1 LAKSSIFRLNVAKK
15 EYGARPYMSHVLVV
29 DDDTNT
35 REALAALAE
44 AEGFT
49 TAQAGSVAEARIQLV
64 RQRPDVVM
72 MDLRLPDGSGI
83 DLFEDLEDRASIE
96 TILIT
101 GHASVE
107 SAVDALRLGASD
119 YLTKPVNV
127 QRLKSVLG
135 RVPRTGESRAEI
147 GGLRDELR
155 RLGRFGRLVG
165 QSPPMLEVYDKIARV
180 APTEATVLLLGES
193 GTGKE
198 IVARTIHDLSR
209 RRKQPFLAINCGAI
223 SPNLIENEMFG
234 HERGSYT
241 GADRQHKGYFEQAD
255 GGTLFLDEITEMPL
269 ELQVRLLRVLETGQ
283 LMRIGTA
290 RAIDTDVRIIA
301 ATNRDAREAVRA
313 GKLREDLF
321 HRLNVFPLAMAPL
334 RERGDDIEHIAMHFL
349 DEMNQACG
357 TRKKFAPG
365 ALARMRQYPWPGNV
379 RELKN
384 YIHRVFIMA
393 GEEGLEG
400 PSPETEPMSSI
411 RTVSS
416 NPSTPAI
423 TVPLGTPLSVAA
435 RELIL
440 STLEHCGGE
449 RKRTAEMLGICTKTL
464 YNRLR
469 EYGIREERV
478 GLADVSRPERAGLGD
493 VSRAP

>member
-1 LAKSSIFRLNVAKK
+1 
-15 EYGARPYMSHVLVV
+15 MSHVLIV
-29 DDDTNT
+29 DDDQNT
-35 REALAALAE
+35 REALAAIAT

-49 TAQAGSVAEARIQLV
+49 TAEAGSVAEARIQLV
-64 RQRPDVVM
+64 RQRPDVVL
-72 MDLRLPDGSGI
+72 MDLRLPDGSGM
-83 DLFEDLEDRASIE
+83 DLFEDLEDRSNIE

-107 SAVDALRLGASD
+107 SAIEALRLGASD

-127 QRLKSVLG
+127 QRLKSVLS
-135 RVPRTGESRAEI
+135 RVPKSGELRAAI
-147 GGLRDELR
+147 GALRDELG

-165 QSPPMLEVYDKIARV
+165 RSPAMQEVYDKIARV
-180 APTEATVLLLGES
+180 APTEATVLLMGES

-198 IVARTIHDLSR
+198 IVARTIHELSR
-209 RRKQPFLAINCGAI
+209 RRRHPFLAINCGAI

-241 GADRQHKGYFEQAD
+241 GADRQHKGYFEQAN
-255 GGTLFLDEITEMPL
+255 GGTLFLDEISEMPL
-269 ELQVRLLRVLETGQ
+269 ELQVRLLRVLETGT
-283 LMRIGTA
+283 LMRVGTS
-290 RAIDTDVRIIA
+290 RAIETDVRIIA
-301 ATNRDAREAVRA
+301 ATNRDPLEAVRQ
-313 GKLREDLF
+313 GKLREDLY
-321 HRLNVFPLAMAPL
+321 HRLNVFPLQMAPL
-334 RERGDDIEHIAMHFL
+334 RERSEDIELIANYFL
-349 DEMNQACG
+349 EEMNEACG
-357 TRKKFAPG
+357 TRKRFAPG
-365 ALARMRQYPWPGNV
+365 AVARMKQHPWPGNV

-384 YIHRVFIMA
+384 YIHRVYIMA

-400 PSPETEPMSSI
+400 PALEAAPASSRAPGTEPP
-411 RTVSS
+411 TG
-416 NPSTPAI
+416 PAI

-469 EYGIREERV
+469 EYGMREEQNRS
-478 GLADVSRPERAGLGD
+478 ALGD
-493 VSRAP
+493 ASRFS

>member
-1 LAKSSIFRLNVAKK
+1 
-15 EYGARPYMSHVLVV
+15 MSHVLIV
-29 DDDTNT
+29 DDDSNT
-35 REALAALAE
+35 REALAELAA

-49 TAQAGSVAEARIQLV
+49 VACAGSVAEARIQLV

-72 MDLRLPDGSGI
+72 MDLRLPDGSGME
-83 DLFEDLEDRASIE
+83 LFEDLEDRSSIE

-107 SAVDALRLGASD
+107 SAVEALRLGASD
-119 YLTKPVNV
+119 YLTKPVNL
-127 QRLKSVLG
+127 QRLKAVLS
-135 RVPRTGESRAEI
+135 RVPRNGELRAEI
-147 GGLRDELR
+147 GALRDELR

-165 QSPPMLEVYDKIARV
+165 RSVPMQDVYDKIARV
-180 APTEATVLLLGES
+180 APTEATVFLMGES

-198 IVARTIHDLSR
+198 IVARTIHELSR
-209 RRKQPFLAINCGAI
+209 RRKHPFLAINCGAI

-241 GADRQHKGYFEQAD
+241 GADRMHKGYFEQAD

-269 ELQVRLLRVLETGQ
+269 ELQVRLLRVLETGTF
-283 LMRIGTA
+283 MRIGTT
-290 RAIDTDVRIIA
+290 RTLETDVRIIA
-301 ATNRDAREAVRA
+301 ATNRDPREAVRA

-321 HRLNVFPLAMAPL
+321 HRLNVFPLHIAPL
-334 RERGDDIEHIAMHFL
+334 RERGEDIDLIANYFL
-349 DEMNQACG
+349 DEMNEACG
-357 TRKKFAPG
+357 TRKKWAPG
-365 ALARMRQYPWPGNV
+365 AMVRMKQYPWPGNV

-393 GEEGLEG
+393 GDEGLEG
-400 PSPETEPMSSI
+400 PTLETEQAPMRALSS
-411 RTVSS
+411 SS
-416 NPSTPAI
+416 HNGTPAI

-440 STLEHCGGE
+440 STLQHCGGE

-469 EYGIREERV
+469 EYGIREEH
-478 GLADVSRPERAGLGD
+478 RAAPLGD
-493 VSRAP
+493 VRSALGDASRAP

>member
-1 LAKSSIFRLNVAKK
+1 
-15 EYGARPYMSHVLVV
+15 MSHALIV

-35 REALAALAE
+35 REALTALAA

-49 TAQAGSVAEARIQLV
+49 TAAAGSVAEARIQLV

-72 MDLRLPDGSGI
+72 MDLRLPDGSGME
-83 DLFEDLEDRASIE
+83 LFEDLEDRSSIE

-119 YLTKPVNV
+119 YLTKPVNL
-127 QRLKSVLG
+127 QRLKAVLS
-135 RVPRTGESRAEI
+135 RVPKSGELRAEI
-147 GGLRDELR
+147 GALRDELR

-165 QSPPMLEVYDKIARV
+165 RSSAMQEVYDKIARV

-198 IVARTIHDLSR
+198 VVARTIHDLSR
-209 RRKQPFLAINCGAI
+209 RRKNAFLAINCGAI
-223 SPNLIENEMFG
+223 SANLIENEMFG

-241 GADRQHKGYFEQAD
+241 GADRQHKGYFEQAS
-255 GGTLFLDEITEMPL
+255 GGTLFLDEITEMPM
-269 ELQVRLLRVLETGQ
+269 ELQVRLLRVLETGT

-290 RAIDTDVRIIA
+290 RTIETDVRIIA

-313 GKLREDLF
+313 GKLREDLY
-321 HRLNVFPLAMAPL
+321 HRLNVFPLLMAPL
-334 RERGDDIEHIAMHFL
+334 RSRSEDVELIATHFL
-349 DEMNQACG
+349 EEMNEACG
-357 TRKKFAPG
+357 TRKSFAPG
-365 ALARMRQYPWPGNV
+365 ALARMKLYPWPGNV

-400 PSPETEPMSSI
+400 PTMESEQAPMGATSFSS
-411 RTVSS
+411 TA
-416 NPSTPAI
+416 PAI

-435 RELIL
+435 KELIL
-440 STLEHCGGE
+440 LTLEHCGGE

-469 EYGIREERV
+469 EYGIREEH
-478 GLADVSRPERAGLGD
+478 RAGLGAA
-493 VSRAP
+493 SRAP

>member
-1 LAKSSIFRLNVAKK
+1 
-15 EYGARPYMSHVLVV
+15 MSHVLIV
-29 DDDTNT
+29 DDDANT
-35 REALAALAE
+35 REALAALATQ
-44 AEGFT
+44 EGFT
-49 TAQAGSVAEARIQLV
+49 TAVAGSVAEARIQLV
-64 RQRPDVVM
+64 RQRPDVVI
-72 MDLRLPDGSGI
+72 MDLKLPDGTGI
-83 DLFEDLEDRASIE
+83 ELFEDLEDRSSIE

-107 SAVDALRLGASD
+107 TAVEALRLGASD
-119 YLTKPVNV
+119 YLTKPINL
-127 QRLKSVLG
+127 QRLKAVLS
-135 RVPRTGESRAEI
+135 RVPRSGELRAEI
-147 GGLRDELR
+147 GALRDELR

-165 QSPPMLEVYDKIARV
+165 RSPAMQDVYDKIARV
-180 APTEATVLLLGES
+180 APTEATVLVMGES

-198 IVARTIHDLSR
+198 IVARTIHELSR
-209 RRKQPFLAINCGAI
+209 RRKRPFLAINCGAI

-269 ELQVRLLRVLETGQ
+269 ELQVRLLRVLETGT
-283 LMRIGTA
+283 LMRIGTS
-290 RAIDTDVRIIA
+290 RIVETDVRIIA
-301 ATNRDAREAVRA
+301 ATNRDPREAVRA

-321 HRLNVFPLAMAPL
+321 HRLNVFPLEIAPL
-334 RERGDDIEHIAMHFL
+334 RSRSEDIEPIAEHFL
-349 DEMNQACG
+349 EEMNEACA

-365 ALARMRQYPWPGNV
+365 AIARMKQYPWPGNV

-393 GEEGLEG
+393 GDEGLEG
-400 PSPETEPMSSI
+400 PQLAEQSVGSRPLPGVPATAPSPA
-411 RTVSS
+411 
-416 NPSTPAI
+416 TPAI

-440 STLEHCGGE
+440 CTLQHCGGE

-469 EYGIREERV
+469 EYGIRE
-478 GLADVSRPERAGLGD
+478 DS
-493 VSRAP
+493 SRAMGDQPRAS

>member
-1 LAKSSIFRLNVAKK
+1 M
-15 EYGARPYMSHVLVV
+15 PHVLIV
-29 DDDTNT
+29 DDDANT

-44 AEGFT
+44 QEGFT
-49 TAQAGSVAEARIQLV
+49 TAVAGSVAEARIQLV

-83 DLFEDLEDRASIE
+83 DLFADLEDRSSIE

-107 SAVDALRLGASD
+107 SAVEALRLGASD
-119 YLTKPVNV
+119 YLTKPVNY
-127 QRLKSVLG
+127 QRLKAVLS
-135 RVPRTGESRAEI
+135 RVPKSGELRAEI
-147 GGLRDELR
+147 GALRDELR

-165 QSPPMLEVYDKIARV
+165 RSPAMQDVYDKIARV
-180 APTEATVLLLGES
+180 APTEATVFLMGES

-198 IVARTIHDLSR
+198 IVARTIHELSR
-209 RRKQPFLAINCGAI
+209 RRKHPFLAINCGAI

-241 GADRQHKGYFEQAD
+241 GADRQHKGYFEQTD

-269 ELQVRLLRVLETGQ
+269 ELQSRLLRVLETGT
-283 LMRIGTA
+283 LMRIGTS
-290 RAIDTDVRIIA
+290 RTVETDVRIIA
-301 ATNRDAREAVRA
+301 ATNRDPREAVRA
-313 GKLREDLF
+313 GKLREDLY
-321 HRLNVFPLAMAPL
+321 HRLNVFPLEMAPL
-334 RERGDDIEHIAMHFL
+334 RERGEDIELIANYFL
-349 DEMNQACG
+349 EEMNQACG

-365 ALARMRQYPWPGNV
+365 AIARMKQHPWQGNV

-384 YIHRVFIMA
+384 YIHRIFIMA
-393 GEEGLEG
+393 GDEGLEG
-400 PSPETEPMSSI
+400 PLTDSEHTTMRNNMSPSLSS
-411 RTVSS
+411 VPPSS
-416 NPSTPAI
+416 GPVI

-469 EYGIREERV
+469 EYGIREEQTRS
-478 GLADVSRPERAGLGD
+478 AIMGD
-493 VSRAP
+493 HSQVT

>member
-1 LAKSSIFRLNVAKK
+1 
-15 EYGARPYMSHVLVV
+15 MSHVLIV
-29 DDDTNT
+29 DDDANT
-35 REALAALAE
+35 REALAALA
-44 AEGFT
+44 AQEGFT
-49 TAQAGSVAEARIQLV
+49 TAVAGSVAEARIQLV

-72 MDLRLPDGSGI
+72 MDLRLPDGSGM
-83 DLFEDLEDRASIE
+83 DLFEDLEDRSSIE

-107 SAVDALRLGASD
+107 SAVEALRLGASD
-119 YLTKPVNV
+119 YLTKPINL
-127 QRLKSVLG
+127 QRLKAVLS
-135 RVPRTGESRAEI
+135 RVPKSGELRAEI
-147 GGLRDELR
+147 GALREELR

-165 QSPPMLEVYDKIARV
+165 RSATMQEVYDKIARV
-180 APTEATVLLLGES
+180 APTEATVLLMGES

-198 IVARTIHDLSR
+198 IVARTIHELSR
-209 RRKQPFLAINCGAI
+209 RRKQAFLAINCGAI

-255 GGTLFLDEITEMPL
+255 GGTLFLDEITEMPM
-269 ELQVRLLRVLETGQ
+269 ELQVRLLRVLETGS
-283 LMRIGTA
+283 LMRVGTS
-290 RAIDTDVRIIA
+290 RAVETDVRIIA
-301 ATNRDAREAVRA
+301 ATNRDPREAVRA
-313 GKLREDLF
+313 GKLREDLY
-321 HRLNVFPLAMAPL
+321 HRLNVFPLVMAPL
-334 RERGDDIEHIAMHFL
+334 RARGEDIELIADYFL
-349 DEMNQACG
+349 EEMNEASG

-365 ALARMRQYPWPGNV
+365 ALARMKQHSWQGNV

-393 GEEGLEG
+393 GDEGLDG
-400 PSPETEPMSSI
+400 PLPDSEHTPMRNSMSSSLSA
-411 RTVSS
+411 TPPS
-416 NPSTPAI
+416 NGPVI

-469 EYGIREERV
+469 EYGIREEQGRSAGTATAAMGEQSRV
-478 GLADVSRPERAGLGD
+478 A
-493 VSRAP
+493 

>member
-1 LAKSSIFRLNVAKK
+1 
-15 EYGARPYMSHVLVV
+15 MSHALIV
-29 DDDTNT
+29 DDDANT
-35 REALAALAE
+35 REALTALVAQ
-44 AEGFT
+44 EGFT
-49 TAQAGSVAEARIQLV
+49 TAAAGSVQEARVQLG
-64 RQRPDVVM
+64 RQRPDVVL
-72 MDLRLPDGSGI
+72 MDLRLPDGSGT
-83 DLFEDLEDRASIE
+83 DLFEDLEDRSSIE

-107 SAVDALRLGASD
+107 SAVEALRLGASD
-119 YLTKPVNV
+119 YLTKPVNIP
-127 QRLKSVLG
+127 RLKAVLS
-135 RVPRTGESRAEI
+135 RVPRSGELRREI
-147 GGLRDELR
+147 GALREELR
-155 RLGRFGRLVG
+155 RLGRFGHLVG
-165 QSPPMLEVYDKIARV
+165 HSPAMQAVYDKIERV

-209 RRKQPFLAINCGAI
+209 RRKQAFLAINCGAI
-223 SPNLIENEMFG
+223 SANLIENEMFG

-241 GADRQHKGYFEQAD
+241 GADRQHKGYFEQAN

-290 RAIDTDVRIIA
+290 RAVETDVRIIA
-301 ATNRDAREAVRA
+301 ATNRDPREAVRA
-313 GKLREDLF
+313 GKLRDDLY
-321 HRLNVFPLAMAPL
+321 HRLNVFPLEMAPL
-334 RERGDDIEHIAMHFL
+334 RARGDDIGLIAEHLL
-349 DEMNQACG
+349 DEMNEACG
-357 TRKKFAPG
+357 TRKKFGPG
-365 ALARMRQYPWPGNV
+365 AIARMKQYPWPGNV

-393 GEEGLEG
+393 GDEGLQG
-400 PSPETEPMSSI
+400 PTLDTESAPTRSLSG
-411 RTVSS
+411 THG
-416 NPSTPAI
+416 PAI

-469 EYGIREERV
+469 EYGIRDEQHHV
-478 GLADVSRPERAGLGD
+478 PARAGMAESSRQMGD
-493 VSRAP
+493 ATRAS

>member
-1 LAKSSIFRLNVAKK
+1 
-15 EYGARPYMSHVLVV
+15 MSHVLIV
-29 DDDTNT
+29 DDDANT
-35 REALAALAE
+35 REALAALA
-44 AEGFT
+44 AQEGFT
-49 TAQAGSVAEARIQLV
+49 TALAGSLAEARIQLV
-64 RQRPDVVM
+64 RQRPDVVL

-83 DLFEDLEDRASIE
+83 DLLEDLDDRSSIE

-107 SAVDALRLGASD
+107 SAVEALRLGASD
-119 YLTKPVNV
+119 YLTKPVNL
-127 QRLKSVLG
+127 QRLKAVLS
-135 RVPRTGESRAEI
+135 RVPKSGELRAEI
-147 GGLRDELR
+147 GALREELR
-155 RLGRFGRLVG
+155 RMGHFGRLVG
-165 QSPPMLEVYDKIARV
+165 RSARMQEVYDKIARV

-198 IVARTIHDLSR
+198 IVARTIHELSR

-241 GADRQHKGYFEQAD
+241 GADRQHKGYFEQAS

-283 LMRIGTA
+283 LMRVGTA
-290 RAIDTDVRIIA
+290 RTVETDVRIIA
-301 ATNRDAREAVRA
+301 ATNRDPREAVRQ
-313 GKLREDLF
+313 GKLREDLY
-321 HRLNVFPLAMAPL
+321 HRLNVFPLEMAPL
-334 RERGDDIEHIAMHFL
+334 RARGEDIDLIAAHFL
-349 DEMNQACG
+349 DEMNEACG

-365 ALARMRQYPWPGNV
+365 ALARMKQYPWPGNV

-384 YIHRVFIMA
+384 YIHRVYIMA
-393 GEEGLEG
+393 GDEGLEG
-400 PSPETEPMSSI
+400 PTLDTETAPIALSLSG
-411 RTVSS
+411 SAG
-416 NPSTPAI
+416 PAI

-469 EYGIREERV
+469 EYGIREEHH
-478 GLADVSRPERAGLGD
+478 LQHSRSGIAETPRGMSDATRA
-493 VSRAP
+493 S

>member
-1 LAKSSIFRLNVAKK
+1 M
-15 EYGARPYMSHVLVV
+15 GMPHVLIV
-29 DDDTNT
+29 DDDANT
-35 REALAALAE
+35 REALAALVQ

-49 TAQAGSVAEARIQLV
+49 TALAGSVEQARIQLV
-64 RQRPDVVM
+64 RQRPDVVL

-83 DLFEDLEDRASIE
+83 DLFEDLEDRGTIE

-107 SAVDALRLGASD
+107 SAVEALRLGASD

-127 QRLKSVLG
+127 QRLKAVLS
-135 RVPRTGESRAEI
+135 RVPKSGELRAEI
-147 GGLRDELR
+147 GQLRDELR

-165 QSPPMLEVYDKIARV
+165 RSVPMQQVYDKIARV
-180 APTEATVLLLGES
+180 APTEATVLVVGES

-198 IVARTIHDLSR
+198 IVARTIHELSR
-209 RRKQPFLAINCGAI
+209 RRKNPFLAINCGAI

-241 GADRQHKGYFEQAD
+241 GADRMHRGYFEQAN
-255 GGTLFLDEITEMPL
+255 GGTLFLDEITEMPS
-269 ELQVRLLRVLETGQ
+269 ELQVRLLRVLETGT
-283 LMRIGTA
+283 LMRIGTS
-290 RAIDTDVRIIA
+290 RVIETDVRIIA
-301 ATNRDAREAVRA
+301 ATNRDPREAVRA
-313 GKLREDLF
+313 GKLRDDLY
-321 HRLNVFPLAMAPL
+321 HRLNVFPLEIAPL
-334 RERGDDIEHIAMHFL
+334 RDRREDIELIAHHFL
-349 DEMNQACG
+349 DELNDACG
-357 TRKKFAPG
+357 TRKGFAPG
-365 ALARMRQYPWPGNV
+365 ATARMRQYAWPGNV

-384 YIHRVFIMA
+384 YIHRVYIMS
-393 GEEGLEG
+393 GDEGLEG
-400 PSPETEPMSSI
+400 PAMEAAIEMQKPNGP
-411 RTVSS
+411 V
-416 NPSTPAI
+416 I

-469 EYGIREERV
+469 EYGIRE
-478 GLADVSRPERAGLGD
+478 DHSRSGVA
-493 VSRAP
+493 RAP

>member
-1 LAKSSIFRLNVAKK
+1 
-15 EYGARPYMSHVLVV
+15 MSHVLIV
-29 DDDTNT
+29 DDDANT
-35 REALAALAE
+35 RDALVAITQ

-49 TAQAGSVAEARIQLV
+49 TAAAGSVAEARIQLV
-64 RQRPDVVM
+64 RQRPDVVL
-72 MDLRLPDGSGI
+72 MDLRLPDGSGM
-83 DLFEDLEDRASIE
+83 DLFEDLEDPSSIE

-107 SAVDALRLGASD
+107 TAVEALRLGASD
-119 YLTKPVNV
+119 YLTKPVNLP
-127 QRLKSVLG
+127 RLKAVLA
-135 RVPRTGESRAEI
+135 RVPKSGELRAEV
-147 GGLRDELR
+147 GALRDELR
-155 RLGRFGRLVG
+155 QVGRFGRLVG
-165 QSPPMLEVYDKIARV
+165 RSAPMLELYDKIARV
-180 APTEATVLLLGES
+180 APTEATALVVGES

-198 IVARTIHDLSR
+198 IVARAIHDLSR
-209 RRKQPFLAINCGAI
+209 RRKHPFLAINCGAI

-283 LMRIGTA
+283 LMRIGTS
-290 RAIDTDVRIIA
+290 RSIETDVRIIA
-301 ATNRDAREAVRA
+301 ATNRDPREAVRA
-313 GKLREDLF
+313 GKLREDLY
-321 HRLNVFPLAMAPL
+321 HRLNVFPLQIAPL
-334 RERGDDIEHIAMHFL
+334 RERGEDIELIAHHFL
-349 DEMNQACG
+349 DELNEACG
-357 TRKKFAPG
+357 TRKKFASG
-365 ALARMRQYPWPGNV
+365 ATALMRQHAWPGNV

-393 GEEGLEG
+393 GDEGLEG
-400 PSPETEPMSSI
+400 PAMQESDVATMSHHHSG
-411 RTVSS
+411 
-416 NPSTPAI
+416 PAI
-423 TVPLGTPLSVAA
+423 TVPVGTPLSVAA

-469 EYGIREERV
+469 EYGIREEHQRAAV
-478 GLADVSRPERAGLGD
+478 GTTTRSP
-493 VSRAP
+493 

>member
-1 LAKSSIFRLNVAKK
+1 
-15 EYGARPYMSHVLVV
+15 MSHVLIV
-29 DDDTNT
+29 DDDSNT
-35 REALAALAE
+35 RDAMTALAA

-49 TAQAGSVAEARIQLV
+49 TASAGSVAEARMHLV
-64 RQRPDVVM
+64 RQRPDVVL

-83 DLFEDLEDRASIE
+83 DLFEDLEDRSSIE

-101 GHASVE
+101 GHASIE
-107 SAVDALRLGASD
+107 SAVEALRLGASD

-127 QRLKSVLG
+127 QRLKAVLS
-135 RVPRTGESRAEI
+135 RVPRSGELRAEI
-147 GGLRDELR
+147 GALRDELR

-165 QSPPMLEVYDKIARV
+165 RSAPMQEVYDKIARV
-180 APTEATVLLLGES
+180 APTEATVLLMGES

-198 IVARTIHDLSR
+198 IVARTIHELSR
-209 RRKQPFLAINCGAI
+209 RRKQAFLAINCGAI
-223 SPNLIENEMFG
+223 SANLIENEMFG

-255 GGTLFLDEITEMPL
+255 GGTLFLDEITEMPM
-269 ELQVRLLRVLETGQ
+269 ELQVRLLRVLETGS
-283 LMRIGTA
+283 LMRIGTS
-290 RAIDTDVRIIA
+290 RTIETDVRIVA
-301 ATNRDAREAVRA
+301 ATNRDPREAVRA

-321 HRLNVFPLAMAPL
+321 HRLNVFPLEMAPL
-334 RERGDDIEHIAMHFL
+334 RRRGEDIELIAAYFL
-349 DEMNQACG
+349 EEMNEACG
-357 TRKKFAPG
+357 TRKTFAPG
-365 ALARMRQYPWPGNV
+365 AIARMKQYPWPGNV

-393 GEEGLEG
+393 GDEGLEG
-400 PSPETEPMSSI
+400 PTMESEQAPLRATSSSA
-411 RTVSS
+411 SS
-416 NPSTPAI
+416 GPAI

-440 STLEHCGGE
+440 QTLEHCGGE

-469 EYGIREERV
+469 EYGIRE
-478 GLADVSRPERAGLGD
+478 GQRASSGEAL
-493 VSRAP
+493 RAP

>member
-1 LAKSSIFRLNVAKK
+1 
-15 EYGARPYMSHVLVV
+15 MSHVLIV
-29 DDDTNT
+29 DDDANT
-35 REALAALAE
+35 REALAALATQ
-44 AEGFT
+44 EGFT
-49 TAQAGSVAEARIQLV
+49 TAAAASIAEARIQLV
-64 RQRPDVVM
+64 RQRPDVVL

-83 DLFEDLEDRASIE
+83 DLFQDLEDRASIE

-107 SAVDALRLGASD
+107 SAVEALRLGASD
-119 YLTKPVNV
+119 YLTKPVNL
-127 QRLKSVLG
+127 QRLKAVLS
-135 RVPRTGESRAEI
+135 RVPRSGELRAEI
-147 GGLRDELR
+147 GALREELR

-165 QSPPMLEVYDKIARV
+165 RSAAMQEIYDKIARV
-180 APTEATVLLLGES
+180 APTEATVVLMGES

-198 IVARTIHDLSR
+198 IVARTIHELSR
-209 RRKQPFLAINCGAI
+209 RRKRPFLAINCGAI

-255 GGTLFLDEITEMPL
+255 GGTLFLDEIAEMPL
-269 ELQVRLLRVLETGQ
+269 ELQVRLLRVLETGT
-283 LMRIGTA
+283 LMRIGTS
-290 RAIDTDVRIIA
+290 RVVETDVRIIA
-301 ATNRDAREAVRA
+301 ATNRDPREAVRT
-313 GKLREDLF
+313 GKLREDLY
-321 HRLNVFPLAMAPL
+321 HRLNVFPIAMPPL
-334 RERGDDIEHIAMHFL
+334 RERGDDIELIADHFL
-349 DEMNQACG
+349 EEMNEACG

-365 ALARMRQYPWPGNV
+365 AVARMRQHPWPGNV

-393 GEEGLEG
+393 GDEGLEG
-400 PSPETEPMSSI
+400 PEAGHDSLVVNSQPARDTLAGALPAASA
-411 RTVSS
+411 
-416 NPSTPAI
+416 PAI

-440 STLEHCGGE
+440 STLQHCGGE

-469 EYGIREERV
+469 EYGIREEASRV
-478 GLADVSRPERAGLGD
+478 PDQQRA
-493 VSRAP
+493 S

>member
-1 LAKSSIFRLNVAKK
+1 M
-15 EYGARPYMSHVLVV
+15 PHVLIV
-29 DDDTNT
+29 DDDANT
-35 REALAALAE
+35 REALGALVAQ
-44 AEGFT
+44 EGFT
-49 TAQAGSVAEARIQLV
+49 TASAGSIAEARIQLV
-64 RQRPDVVM
+64 RQRPDVVL
-72 MDLRLPDGSGI
+72 MDLRLPDGSGT
-83 DLFEDLEDRASIE
+83 DLFDDLEDRSSIE

-107 SAVDALRLGASD
+107 SAVEALRLGASD
-119 YLTKPVNV
+119 YLTKPVNL
-127 QRLKSVLG
+127 QRLKAVLS
-135 RVPRTGESRAEI
+135 RVPKSGELRAEI
-147 GGLRDELR
+147 GALRDELR

-165 QSPPMLEVYDKIARV
+165 RSAPMQDVYDKIERV
-180 APTEATVLLLGES
+180 APTEATVFLVGES

-209 RRKQPFLAINCGAI
+209 RRKNPFLAINCGAI

-241 GADRQHKGYFEQAD
+241 GADRQHKGYFEQAN

-269 ELQVRLLRVLETGQ
+269 ELQVRLLRVLETGS
-283 LMRIGTA
+283 LMRIGTT
-290 RAIDTDVRIIA
+290 RSVETDVRIIA
-301 ATNRDAREAVRA
+301 ATNRDPREAVRA
-313 GKLREDLF
+313 GKIREDLY
-321 HRLNVFPLAMAPL
+321 HRLNVFPLEMAPL
-334 RERGDDIEHIAMHFL
+334 RARVEDIEPIAHHFL
-349 DEMNQACG
+349 DEMNEACA

-365 ALARMRQYPWPGNV
+365 AIARMKQHSWPGNV

-393 GEEGLEG
+393 GDEGLHG
-400 PSPETEPMSSI
+400 PAPENEPTPMRHSALTAVSPSD
-411 RTVSS
+411 S
-416 NPSTPAI
+416 NTPAI

-469 EYGIREERV
+469 EYGIREEQ
-478 GLADVSRPERAGLGD
+478 AAQTP
-493 VSRAP
+493 SRAPLEATMSDQSHAA